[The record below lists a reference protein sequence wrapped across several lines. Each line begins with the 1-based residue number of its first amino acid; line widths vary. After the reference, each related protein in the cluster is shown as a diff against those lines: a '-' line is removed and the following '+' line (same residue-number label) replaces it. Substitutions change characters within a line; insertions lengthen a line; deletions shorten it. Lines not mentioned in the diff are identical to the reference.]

1 MRHPRCAPIDNETH
15 ISYGSATIHG
25 DQALHVTGPDN
36 YFTGLKRVAAV
47 YDFTTGD
54 ENMFCDR
61 MNLIKLTAENFH
73 RRGID
78 TDFVILIHGPSTKFV
93 AKSQSGTKFD
103 GEKVARLPEIH
114 ALMKDLGES
123 GTARIVTCGI
133 AMGRHLVG
141 NDNLM
146 PFTAVEENVAE
157 ISIALQNRGYAY
169 MQVDL
174 MATAPAKA
182 A

>member
-1 MRHPRCAPIDNETH
+1 MT
-15 ISYGSATIHG
+15 GSV
-25 DQALHVTGPDN
+25 D
-36 YFTGLKRVAAV
+36 YFNGLKRVAAV

-61 MNLIKLTAENFH
+61 IGLIKLTAENFH
-73 RRGID
+73 KRGIE

-93 AKSQSGTKFD
+93 TKSQSGTKFD
-103 GEKVARLPEIH
+103 GETVARLLEIH
-114 ALMKDLGES
+114 AVMKNLSDS
-123 GTARIVTCGI
+123 GIARIVTCGI

-141 NDNLM
+141 RDNLV
-146 PFTAVEENVAE
+146 PFTVIEENVAE
-157 ISIALQNRGYAY
+157 ISIALQNKGYAY

-174 MATAPAKA
+174 MAATPTKA

>member
-1 MRHPRCAPIDNETH
+1 MNDTVFP
-15 ISYGSATIHG
+15 HG
-25 DQALHVTGPDN
+25 GRMTGPAD
-36 YFTGLKRVAAV
+36 YFDGLKRVAAV

-54 ENMFCDR
+54 ENMFFDR
-61 MNLIKLTAENFH
+61 IGLIKITAENF
-73 RRGID
+73 RKRGIE
-78 TDFVILIHGPSTKFV
+78 TVFVILIHGPSTKFV
-93 AKSQSGTKFD
+93 TKSQSGTKFD

-114 ALMKDLGES
+114 ALMRNLGDS
-123 GTARIVTCGI
+123 GNVRIVTCGI

-141 NDNLM
+141 KDNLM

-157 ISIALQNRGYAY
+157 ISIALQNKGYAY

-174 MATAPAKA
+174 MAASPAKA

>member
-1 MRHPRCAPIDNETH
+1 M
-15 ISYGSATIHG
+15 
-25 DQALHVTGPDN
+25 TGPAN
-36 YFTGLKRVAAV
+36 YFNGLKRVGAV

-61 MNLIKLTAENFH
+61 MGLIKLTAENFH
-73 RRGID
+73 KRGIE

-93 AKSQSGTKFD
+93 TKSQSGTKFD

-114 ALMKDLGES
+114 ALMRELDDS
-123 GTARIVTCGI
+123 GKARIVTCGI
-133 AMGRHLVG
+133 AMGRHLIG
-141 NDNLM
+141 KDNLM

-157 ISIALQNRGYAY
+157 ISIALQNQGYAY

-174 MATAPAKA
+174 MAAVPVKA

>member
-1 MRHPRCAPIDNETH
+1 MTRP
-15 ISYGSATIHG
+15 
-25 DQALHVTGPDN
+25 VN
-36 YFTGLKRVAAV
+36 YFNELKRVAAV

-61 MNLIKLTAENFH
+61 IGLIKLTAENFH
-73 RRGID
+73 KRGIE

-93 AKSQSGTKFD
+93 TKSQNGTKFD
-103 GEKVARLPEIH
+103 GEKVARLPDIH
-114 ALMKDLGES
+114 ALMKDLSDS
-123 GTARIVTCGI
+123 GNARIVTCGI

-141 NDNLM
+141 KDNLM

-174 MATAPAKA
+174 MAANPAKA

>member
-1 MRHPRCAPIDNETH
+1 MVAAP
-15 ISYGSATIHG
+15 G
-25 DQALHVTGPDN
+25 
-36 YFTGLKRVAAV
+36 YFDGLKRATAV

-54 ENMFCDR
+54 ENMFFDR
-61 MNLIKLTAENFH
+61 INLIKLTAKNFH

-93 AKSQSGTKFD
+93 TRSQSGTKFD
-103 GEKVARLPEIH
+103 GQAVARLPEIH
-114 ALMKDLGES
+114 ALMTELGDS
-123 GTARIVTCGI
+123 GDARIVTCGI

-141 NDNLM
+141 KDNLM
-146 PFTAVEENVAE
+146 PFTVIEENVAE
-157 ISIALQNRGYAY
+157 ISIALQNKGYAY

-174 MATAPAKA
+174 MAANPVKA